1 MIYLIII
8 TIVSILFA
16 FYCLFNKRKYDIEID
31 EKNKLLSNKNQ
42 ILSDQCRNLENELDS
57 LTHKEQD
64 LRQKIDEKVD
74 YYMIVEDNI
83 NKKVR
88 NQKELSEEAF
98 NNWWELLEK
107 KYEEKEREYE
117 ILNSNLEKGYA
128 DAQQKAMYD
137 LEQVKAELDKMEAT
151 RAAAIEAKRKE
162 KEISEK
168 LSFYCLSINPNEL
181 DDIKRLE
188 RVKIDLHEPRILS
201 MLIWKTYWQKPMTE
215 LCNNVLGLTSVTG
228 IYKITNQLSGEC
240 YVGQAVSCSDRWKQ
254 HAKCGCG
261 IDVPAGNKL
270 YKAMQEDGIWNFSWE
285 LLEECLREE
294 LDEKEKF
301 YINLYKSYDYGYN
314 SNRGNG

>member
-8 TIVSILFA
+8 TIVSILSA
-16 FYCLFNKRKYDIEID
+16 FCCLFTKKKFNIEID
-31 EKNKLLSNKNQ
+31 AKNKSLSDENQ
-42 ILSDQCRNLENELDS
+42 ILSNQCKNLENELDD
-57 LTHKEQD
+57 LIRKEQE
-64 LRQKIDEKVD
+64 LQQKINERVD

-88 NQKELSEEAF
+88 GQKELSEEAF
-98 NNWWELLEK
+98 NDWWELLEK
-107 KYEEKEREYE
+107 KYEEKEQEYE
-117 ILNSNLEKGYA
+117 ILNSNLEKSYA
-128 DAQQKAMYD
+128 EAQQRAMYD
-137 LEQVKAELDKMEAT
+137 LEQVKAELNKMEAT
-151 RAAAIEAKRKE
+151 RTAAIEAKRKE

-168 LSFYCLSINPNEL
+168 LSFYCLNISSNEL

-215 LCNNVLGLTSVTG
+215 LCNNILGLASVTG

-261 IDVPAGNKL
+261 IDTPAGNKL
-270 YKAMQEDGIWNFSWE
+270 YKAMQEDGIWIFSWE
-285 LLEECLREE
+285 LLEKCPREE